1 MDASTKSPFAA
12 RPTATLDRQVGGKAS
27 NTPRSSSRPGH
38 AYCKADVDQHPVPDF
53 WAVFCQADQANT
65 PVTRHSHTF
74 NESRLLEAIENVGK
88 ILAAGQQ
95 RLDQLLDSHPMF
107 AHCGTRWCAQ
117 HSPLLCRAAEFGQ
130 RSRAGLAHQ
139 IGNLIRPGKQMGW
152 LLRNR
157 ARFLMSQSRY

>member
-12 RPTATLDRQVGGKAS
+12 RPTATLGGQVGGKAS
-27 NTPRSSSRPGH
+27 NTPRSSSVQSTLIVRRMLISIRFQIFAPCSVKRIRRIRLSV
-38 AYCKADVDQHPVPDF
+38 A
-53 WAVFCQADQANT
+53 
-65 PVTRHSHTF
+65 HSHTF

-95 RLDQLLDSHPMF
+95 SLDQLLDSHPMF